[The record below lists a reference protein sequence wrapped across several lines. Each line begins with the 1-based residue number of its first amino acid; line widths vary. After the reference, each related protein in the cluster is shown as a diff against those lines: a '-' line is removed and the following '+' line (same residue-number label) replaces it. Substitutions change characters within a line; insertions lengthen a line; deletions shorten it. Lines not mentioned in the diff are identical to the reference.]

1 MRTRTPSLVLTL
13 VVAACLA
20 TAVVA
25 ATSTTSTTAAAPKGK
40 PATATAIF
48 AGGCFWSEESVFEGF
63 PGVQSVVSG
72 YTGGKMKH
80 PSYEDVSTGMT
91 GHLESV
97 EVTYDPSTVSY
108 RQLLDLYWHNID
120 PTQTD
125 GQFCDRAPE
134 YHTAIFYADTMQK
147 REAEASKRE
156 IESTPQRFKG
166 EIVTQIRPAS
176 AFYPAEEYHQ
186 DFAERNPGHYMPYR
200 IGCGRDARLTQLWG
214 KPGRQGHAHPN

>member
-1 MRTRTPSLVLTL
+1 MRIRISSIALMLVI
-13 VVAACLA
+13 AASLA

-25 ATSTTSTTAAAPKGK
+25 ATATPPAAKSTT
-40 PATATAIF
+40 TAIF
-48 AGGCFWSEESVFEGF
+48 AGGCFWSEESVFEGL
-63 PGVQSVVSG
+63 PGVKSVVSG
-72 YTGGKMKH
+72 YSGGKMKN

-97 EVTYDPSTVSY
+97 EVTYDPGAVSY

-134 YHTAIFYADTMQK
+134 YHTAIFYRDSTQK
-147 REAEASKRE
+147 REAELSKHE
-156 IESTPQRFKG
+156 LETTPQRFKG
-166 EIVTQIRPAS
+166 AIVTKILPAS
-176 AFYPAEEYHQ
+176 AFYPAEDYHQ
-186 DFAERNPGHYMPYR
+186 DFAEKNPGHYQPYR

-214 KPGRQGHAHPN
+214 KPGRQGHAQPN